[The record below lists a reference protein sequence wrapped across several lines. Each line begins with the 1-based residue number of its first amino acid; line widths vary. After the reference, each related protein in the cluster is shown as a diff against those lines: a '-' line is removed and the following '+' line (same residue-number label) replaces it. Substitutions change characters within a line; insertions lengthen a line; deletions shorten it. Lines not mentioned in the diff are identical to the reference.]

1 MGMFDRAALPGN
13 AALDLR
19 GKGAWVGFAA
29 GFRKLSRRARASS
42 SPRPLRSQCLSG
54 AKRVGASHGSMNTGH
69 TKFGLLVIAAHWAEP
84 QFLVKTPDL
93 LIWEIP
99 SSRMPASVPSDPH
112 RSQNSVDCHIDRG
125 PLRGLLSHPS
135 QALMACNE
143 SGPRT

>member
-1 MGMFDRAALPGN
+1 LKLGFGPWSRKPDHGCAADAPRGLPTSAAQMPAGN
-13 AALDLR
+13 QGREFLRSALD
-19 GKGAWVGFAA
+19 ADH
-29 GFRKLSRRARASS
+29 
-42 SPRPLRSQCLSG
+42 
-54 AKRVGASHGSMNTGH
+54 RVGGAFWGPGTARRLARH
-69 TKFGLLVIAAHWAEP
+69 

-112 RSQNSVDCHIDRG
+112 RSPNSVDCHIDRG